1 MRIPPESLRLLSE
14 LDAATLYEASG
25 LRSMV
30 DPQIRPMW
38 PGARICGVAMT
49 VNCPSGDNLML
60 HHAVAQAKPGV
71 VLVANAERCQS
82 AGAWGEVLTVAA
94 QARGI
99 TGLVLDGAVRDI
111 EAIAARSFPVFAR
124 GLAIG
129 ACKKEKFGKL
139 DEPVDLGGVTVRS
152 GDVVAGTADGLVV
165 LAQESIEVVLQAAIA
180 RRHREQEIFRQLA
193 TGKTTIEILG
203 LPRLRV
209 EEQANE

>member
-25 LRSMV
+25 LQGMV

-49 VNCPSGDNLML
+49 VSCPSRDNLML

-129 ACKKEKFGKL
+129 ACKKEKFSKL

-152 GDVVAGTADGLVV
+152 GDVVVGTADGLVV

-203 LPRLRV
+203 LPRPGV